1 MGTVIVGSKPIRP
14 GYVAILT
21 VSALLLVTFCADA
34 HGAPAAAGTRAAALA
49 SEAPPPP
56 PPRAVSAPSRL
67 AADNIYRSV
76 DEHGRVTYS
85 QHPPDDPAQVEQ
97 VDVRSDPSAERQR
110 EARARAR
117 ALREAAQQLERAHAR
132 EQAHQTSEIE
142 AAQAALSTAEKRLEQ
157 ARIMRDEDWQGLA
170 GGGRRLRESYH
181 HRVEAAQAQ
190 VEAARERLRQAQH

>member
-14 GYVAILT
+14 GCVAILT
-21 VSALLLVTFCADA
+21 VSALLLVAFCADA

-49 SEAPPPP
+49 SEAPL

-67 AADNIYRSV
+67 AADTIYRSV

-97 VDVRSDPSAERQR
+97 VDVRSDPSAERQH
-110 EARARAR
+110 EAQARAR
-117 ALREAAQQLERAHAR
+117 ALREAAQQLERVHAR
-132 EQAHQTSEIE
+132 EQAHQASEIE
-142 AAQAALSTAEKRLEQ
+142 TAQAALSTAEKRLEQ
-157 ARIMRDEDWQGLA
+157 ARIMRDDDWQGLA

-181 HRVEAAQAQ
+181 HRVEAAEAQ